1 MWISAHICLAI
12 SSTRHVRGTTHIM
25 GVLYS
30 TQIDS
35 WPTYTYMYMQGWLVL
50 YGTNS
55 HAECRVIKV
64 CSGNDTLQD
73 RSNWAKTW
81 QWWVSLSER
90 NLSSGSATPVLHTP
104 TVSTKAWRTVAK
116 MARRT
121 TQGVTQNLIELVWSL
136 DSPIS
141 GSSKMSCIATIER
154 QRHNWQSNRK
164 QRLSRDTAF
173 YFTGDFS
180 SWLSLLI
187 SVVTGSLSAWT
198 DSI

>member
-1 MWISAHICLAI
+1 MLNPGLRTDYSRCILWMHYGWNVDFSAYICLAI

-73 RSNWAKTW
+73 WSNWAKTW

-104 TVSTKAWRTVAK
+104 TVSTKAWRNVAK

-154 QRHNWQSNRK
+154 
-164 QRLSRDTAF
+164 
-173 YFTGDFS
+173 
-180 SWLSLLI
+180 
-187 SVVTGSLSAWT
+187 
-198 DSI
+198 